1 MTVINTNIKSLYTQA
16 ALKLSE
22 RDGKV
27 AMQQLATGKRI
38 NSARDDAA
46 GLAIS
51 ARMTQQIKGLNQ
63 ASRNAGDAI
72 SFVQTVDGATS
83 EITSMLQRMSELAV
97 QAANAT
103 YSGEQRGFLDLEFQ
117 QLKQEIVRI
126 SNTHEWN
133 GFKIM
138 NGTAGDPIG
147 PAAVTVTSPTRT
159 LTAGEMTIN
168 GTPIRAPLDSDDP
181 FSDTTAGSSVKTQSA
196 IAIAAAINAS
206 QGTTGVRAI
215 ATGPTTSGN
224 VTTIGTESGNQ
235 YLYLNGIAVPIDMG
249 TGLSGSADAPDARR
263 AKVIA
268 AINNTIATHGVTASD
283 SGRGGV
289 SLTTKDGRNISAWFN
304 PTGTGLSSAS
314 FGLGTTSTASG
325 AAAVGTAVI
334 ASTIQTTD
342 ITFSAKPALGETISI
357 TAAANTVGYVVTSS
371 DLTNGVVDY
380 AKLLP
385 HVAAA
390 LNSNPDFTGNV
401 TPAKITTTSTT
412 GATNKLTLT
421 GLANGTFTPTIKFI
435 PAGTAGVTP
444 IDGATAS
451 STSADTIYGTV
462 TLRSDTKPIIVT
474 AASTGTSG
482 ANGAAVTLGNTDQSG
497 QKVSQTAGRMSFQVG
512 PAANQLITF
521 DLQDFGKNGSIT
533 GEVTADVDSTQP
545 SVNIKDV
552 ANANAVIDKVARAM
566 DNVNSQR
573 STMGAVMNRLEH
585 VIDNLNTVSMNAEA
599 SRSQIEDADY
609 AKASTEL
616 ARTQIMQQAATAVL
630 AQANTS
636 QQTVLKL
643 LQG

>member
-38 NSARDDAA
+38 NSAKDDAA

-72 SFVQTVDGATS
+72 SFVQTVDGATA
-83 EITSMLQRMSELAV
+83 EVTNMLQRMSELAV
-97 QAANAT
+97 QASNAT
-103 YSGEQRGFLDLEFQ
+103 YSDEQRGFLDLEFQ

-147 PAAVTVTSPTRT
+147 PAPVTVTSPTRSLAAT
-159 LTAGEMTIN
+159 EMNIN

-181 FSDTTAGSSVKTQSA
+181 FSDTTAGSSVRTQSA

-215 ATGPTTSGN
+215 PTGPVTSGN
-224 VTTIGTESGNQ
+224 VTTIGDESDTQ
-235 YLYLNGIAVPIDMG
+235 HLYLNGIAVPIDMG
-249 TGLSGSADAPDARR
+249 TGLTGSADSPDARR

-268 AINNTIATHGVTASD
+268 AVNNTIATHGVTASD
-283 SGRGGV
+283 SGAGGI
-289 SLTTKDGRNISAWFN
+289 SLTTKDGRNLSAWFDSTDN
-304 PTGTGLSSAS
+304 KLSAAS
-314 FGLGTTSTASG
+314 FGLGTTSVAKGTVTVGSVSAG
-325 AAAVGTAVI
+325 AV
-334 ASTIQTTD
+334 D
-342 ITFSAKPALGETISI
+342 ITFNTKPVLGETISV
-357 TAAANTVGYVVTSS
+357 TANRNSVAYVVSTGDMTS
-371 DLTNGVVDY
+371 GVVDY
-380 AKLLP
+380 AKLMPNL
-385 HVAAA
+385 VSA
-390 LNSNPDFTGNV
+390 LGNNPDFSGVAPKTV
-401 TPAKITTTSTT
+401 TATHGTTTIGAVTT
-412 GATNKLTLT
+412 VKLTLT
-421 GLANGTFTPTIKFI
+421 GGT
-435 PAGTAGVTP
+435 GVTDLSP
-444 IDGATAS
+444 DMKVYPPGASGVTGIEGAKATSTGAS
-451 STSADTIYGTV
+451 TIYGTV
-462 TLRSDTKPIIVT
+462 TLRSESKPIIVNL
-474 AASTGTSG
+474 STPSG
-482 ANGAAVTLGNTDQSG
+482 KSGGAVTLGNTDQAG
-497 QKVSQTAGRMSFQVG
+497 NKVQQTSGRMSFQVG

-533 GEVTADVDSTQP
+533 GEITADVDSAEP
-545 SVNIKDV
+545 SVNIKSV
-552 ANANAVIDKVARAM
+552 AAANAVIDKVARAM

-573 STMGAVMNRLEH
+573 STMGAIMNRLEH

>member
-103 YSGEQRGFLDLEFQ
+103 YSDEQRGFLDLEFQ

-147 PAAVTVTSPTRT
+147 PAAVTVTSPTRS

-224 VTTIGTESGNQ
+224 VTTIGTESGTQ

-283 SGRGGV
+283 SATGGV
-289 SLTTKDGRNISAWFN
+289 SLTTKDGRNISAWFD
-304 PTGTGLSSAS
+304 SSGALTAAS
-314 FGLGTTSTASG
+314 FGLGTTSTVKGTATVGAVASG
-325 AAAVGTAVI
+325 AV
-334 ASTIQTTD
+334 D
-342 ITFSAKPALGETISI
+342 ITFTAKPVLGETISV
-357 TAAANTVGYVVTSS
+357 TANGNSVDYVVSTGDMTS
-371 DLTNGVVDY
+371 GVVEY
-380 AKLLP
+380 TKLIPNL
-385 HVAAA
+385 VSA
-390 LNSNPDFTGNV
+390 LNNNPDFAGTS
-401 TPAKITTTSTT
+401 PATVVATDSTSTSGSVT
-412 GATNKLTLT
+412 TVKLTLT
-421 GLANGTFTPTIKFI
+421 GGTGVTTLGPAIKFY
-435 PAGTAGVTP
+435 PPGTAGVTA
-444 IDGATAS
+444 IAGATAT
-451 STSADTIYGTV
+451 STGANTIYGTV
-462 TLRSDTKPIIVT
+462 TLRSDSKPIIVNLAT
-474 AASTGTSG
+474 PASGKSG
-482 ANGAAVTLGNTDQSG
+482 GAVTLGNTDQSG

-545 SVNIKDV
+545 NVNIKDV